1 MNNVADKLYNLIGTK
16 FNNTD
21 IKTLDAKGKETTNME
36 EIEMFSFDFLVDSRN
51 YGPVVILLS
60 AEENLEVYYGDN
72 TSKSLERPAKKKWE
86 NLIEHLSTF
95 ARSNRLGFSL
105 KHTTDLKYDL
115 SNITD
120 ITESF
125 RNIFEGYYGT
135 SKTSYSPQGKA
146 KIVIKHSKKIGEG
159 DKRFRN
165 ISQIFIENA
174 DGERFKLPFKKLAG
188 ARAMARHVTE
198 GGNPYDLFGIHI
210 SEMVNDINTLGG
222 FVRRSKMYEGND
234 EAMGMVETG
243 RTHYNSLRKGLKQI
257 SGVRGYKTFKE
268 NWEPSAITEMD
279 TDTTAI
285 RGMFMNKKVNQR
297 TEDALPLLARLQKMV
312 EANQPD
318 IVTVTTEDI
327 HGDFIRE
334 AYDNLGVTA
343 YNKLI
348 SESPE
353 ITDILDFLAQYK
365 SATPIPN
372 EKYFYVSV
380 MHTPLSESE
389 IIINVGCFAK
399 PHTLLEFHDNS
410 YVFDINGT
418 SKSYPKKQSRMQN
431 TFIMKTAQE
440 VNNIT
445 TAVSLKFNNVKP
457 KIIETGD
464 MQISEDT
471 APEYRGFKVKFSKV
485 PGKKLAARAL
495 SRAGAFV
502 AGAHGK
508 NEAAAMEALKIE
520 VDDYISGLERVTGKA
535 NINLNV
541 EFTTNHLRAGED
553 QIWCKFEPG
562 PLLVVA
568 GEQEL
573 KNEDIVPGYLRGEG
587 FTKTG
592 NRKKMAS
599 ETGHDL
605 LGFGINPT
613 IARESQAIA
622 NGRYTIADVTQDQ
635 HGNKVYSLDFDS
647 VVTNTNEKIS
657 LGVPGLTV
665 ATQRGIGEAS
675 MDEGNALRPTE
686 KETYVKIK
694 DLNISALKGY
704 ARRIGLMSHYQI
716 NHDADEDMM
725 IDEIMDF
732 LYGDNWE
739 QNLVTSGAFNEID
752 ESNKPSA
759 QRTYNDIKDWGIT
772 GLQGYAHR
780 IGMTDDMI
788 RGADAEMMMDEI
800 MGFLYDDNWEQEVM
814 DAGGFN
820 EMDEIT
826 EFEQWADNIVEDT
839 VNEGTWAVPET
850 PDDLRALEEFL
861 AEPQPLGIDGMN
873 VTDALYDIIGD
884 DELFDA
890 LGDAADDDADADAR
904 PYVIDWI
911 ENAIDNRERFPDP
924 AVIRNLQ
931 KALDNAEVELPEG
944 CSGDLDA
951 DDSTQLNASINK
963 HVDQYAKSKK
973 VTESVDLNDLMKL
986 TNRLILR
993 K

>member
-1 MNNVADKLYNLIGTK
+1 MNNVADKLYNILGTK

-21 IKTLDAKGKETTNME
+21 IKTLDSKGKETTDME
-36 EIEMFSFDFLVDSRN
+36 EIEMFSFDFLVDSKN

-72 TSKSLERPAKKKWE
+72 TSKTLDRTAKKKWE

-95 ARSNRLGFSL
+95 ARTNRMGFSL

-120 ITESF
+120 ITESY

-146 KIVIKHSKKIGEG
+146 KIIIKHSKTIGED

-198 GGNPYDLFGIHI
+198 GGNPYDLFGVHI

-243 RTHYNSLRKGLKQI
+243 RTHYNSLRKDLKQI

-279 TDTTAI
+279 ADTTAI
-285 RGMFMNKKVNQR
+285 RSMFMNKKVNQR
-297 TEDALPLLARLQKMV
+297 TEDALPLLARLQQMA
-312 EANQPD
+312 EA
-318 IVTVTTEDI
+318 
-327 HGDFIRE
+327 HGEMDQAEKIGHEENDMPFDWDRPEVRYQDHPE
-334 AYDNLGVTA
+334 AEEWEQGMDEAQSGSFVIDTLSGSDSARV
-343 YNKLI
+343 I
-348 SESPE
+348 
-353 ITDILDFLAQYK
+353 DILNKSNIRYDERGSLITIHLDRESLDASTIMSKLRSIAQ
-365 SATPIPN
+365 
-372 EKYFYVSV
+372 
-380 MHTPLSESE
+380 
-389 IIINVGCFAK
+389 
-399 PHTLLEFHDNS
+399 
-410 YVFDINGT
+410 FDEGIEEAQNLTELT
-418 SKSYPKKQSRMQN
+418 S
-431 TFIMKTAQE
+431 
-440 VNNIT
+440 
-445 TAVSLKFNNVKP
+445 
-457 KIIETGD
+457 
-464 MQISEDT
+464 
-471 APEYRGFKVKFSKV
+471 PEYRGFKIKFSKV
-485 PGKKLAARAL
+485 PGKKLAARAT
-495 SRAGAFV
+495 SKTGAFV

-508 NEAAAMEALKIE
+508 NEAAAMEALKVEI
-520 VDDYISGLERVTGKA
+520 DDYISGLERVTGKA

-553 QIWCKFEPG
+553 QLWCKFEPG

-568 GEQEL
+568 GEREL
-573 KNEDIVPGYLRGEG
+573 KNEDTLPGYLRGEG

-599 ETGHDL
+599 ETANDL
-605 LGFGINPT
+605 LGFGINPNT
-613 IARESQAIA
+613 ARESQAIA
-622 NGRYTIADVTQDQ
+622 NGRYTIADATQDK

-647 VVTNTNEKIS
+647 VVTNTNEKKS

-665 ATQRGIGEAS
+665 ATARGIGEAI
-675 MDEGNALRPTE
+675 MDDSSRPSA
-686 KETYVKIK
+686 KQTYVKIK
-694 DLNISALKGY
+694 DLSIMGLKGY
-704 ARRIGLMSHYQI
+704 ARRIGMTADMI
-716 NHDADEDMM
+716 DHDADVDFM
-725 IDEIMDF
+725 I
-732 LYGDNWE
+732 
-739 QNLVTSGAFNEID
+739 
-752 ESNKPSA
+752 
-759 QRTYNDIKDWGIT
+759 
-772 GLQGYAHR
+772 
-780 IGMTDDMI
+780 
-788 RGADAEMMMDEI
+788 DEI
-800 MGFLYDDNWEQEVM
+800 MGFLYDDDWERNLVTT
-814 DAGGFN
+814 GGFN
-820 EMDEIT
+820 EMDELA
-826 EFEQWADNIVEDT
+826 EFEQWADSIVEDT
-839 VNEGTWAVPET
+839 ISEGTWAVPET
-850 PDDLRALEEFL
+850 PEDLRALMDFL
-861 AEPQPLGIDGMN
+861 AEPQPMGIDGMN

-884 DELFDA
+884 DELFDTIA
-890 LGDAADDDADADAR
+890 DNAEDAADMDAR
-904 PYVIDWI
+904 VYVIQWI
-911 ENAIDNRERFPDP
+911 EDAIKNKLNFTNP

-931 KALDNAEVELPEG
+931 KALDNAEVDLPEG
-944 CSGDLDA
+944 LSSDLDA

-986 TNRLILR
+986 TNRLIR